1 MVIVQDSFGGGACQG
16 DSVAGDSV
24 AFPCHFHGAC
34 LFSPSLCWLLQNGAC
49 DAERVGGAKEHR
61 SARISFWIVPAVSFS
76 ASGSGVHR
84 IPEWAEI
91 AVKDDV
97 NFRLL

>member
-1 MVIVQDSFGGGACQG
+1 MGTPSTEH
-16 DSVAGDSV
+16 VAV
-24 AFPCHFHGAC
+24 P
-34 LFSPSLCWLLQNGAC
+34 
-49 DAERVGGAKEHR
+49 VGIG
-61 SARISFWIVPAVSFS
+61 STRISSWIVPAVSFS

-97 NFRLL
+97 NFRIL